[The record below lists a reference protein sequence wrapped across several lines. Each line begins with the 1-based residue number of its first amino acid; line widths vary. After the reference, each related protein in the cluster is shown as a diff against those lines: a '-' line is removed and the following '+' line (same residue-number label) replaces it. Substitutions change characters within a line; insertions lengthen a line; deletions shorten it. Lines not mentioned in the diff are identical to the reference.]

1 MDKEKLSKRDVI
13 NLTSIARNGKKPI
26 DERIKALNRLSNSSY
41 FHNKKQK
48 TSLIYRVIERV
59 IHLV

>member
-26 DERIKALNRLSNSSY
+26 DERIKALNRLSNY
-41 FHNKKQK
+41 RQHRRETWTKKSK
-48 TSLIYRVIERV
+48 K
-59 IHLV
+59 H

>member
-13 NLTSIARNGKKPI
+13 NLTLIARNGKKPI
-26 DERIKALNRLSNSSY
+26 DERIKALNRLSNFSY

-48 TSLIYRVIERV
+48 TSLIHRVIERV

>member
-1 MDKEKLSKRDVI
+1 MGEEKLSKRDVI
-13 NLTSIARNGKKPI
+13 NLTSIARNGKEPI

-41 FHNKKQK
+41 FHNKKQRI
-48 TSLIYRVIERV
+48 SLIHRVIERV

>member
-1 MDKEKLSKRDVI
+1 MDEKKLSRRDVI
-13 NLTSIARNGKKPI
+13 NLTLIARNGNKTI
-26 DERIKALNRLSNSSY
+26 DERIKALDRLSNSSY

-48 TSLIYRVIERV
+48 NSLIHRVIEKV

>member
-1 MDKEKLSKRDVI
+1 MGKEKLSKRDVV
-13 NLTSIARNGKKPI
+13 NLTSIARNGNKTI
-26 DERIKALNRLSNSSY
+26 HERVEALNRISNSSY

-48 TSLIYRVIERV
+48 HSLIHRVIEKV

>member
-13 NLTSIARNGKKPI
+13 NLTAIARNGKKPI
-26 DERIKALNRLSNSSY
+26 AERIKALNRLSNSSY

-48 TSLIYRVIERV
+48 TSLIHRVIERV

>member
-26 DERIKALNRLSNSSY
+26 DERIKALNRLSNSRY
-41 FHNKKQK
+41 FHDKKQK
-48 TSLIYRVIERV
+48 PSLIRRVIERV